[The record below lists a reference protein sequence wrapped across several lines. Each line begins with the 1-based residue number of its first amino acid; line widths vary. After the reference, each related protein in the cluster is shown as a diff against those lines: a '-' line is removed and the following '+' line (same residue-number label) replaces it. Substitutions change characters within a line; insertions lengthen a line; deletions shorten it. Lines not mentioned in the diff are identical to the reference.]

1 MFDWERAFVNTNV
14 NDKMF
19 IVNKT
24 LLRRKYTT

>member
-1 MFDWERAFVNTNV
+1 MFDWERAFVNPNV

-19 IVNKT
+19 IFNKT